1 MSSQDLK
8 AVYFVRYRGPS
19 AWIVQRE
26 GGVRPTSIQ
35 PNQRR
40 AESAA
45 LKLARKNAPAKAAGT
60 LATINQM
67 MPNQLFAV
75 SSGRVILML

>member
-45 LKLARKNAPAKAAGT
+45 LKLARKNAPAKVVVYKQDGT
-60 LATINQM
+60 LDHEDNVERAKPTK
-67 MPNQLFAV
+67 A
-75 SSGRVILML
+75 SGQ